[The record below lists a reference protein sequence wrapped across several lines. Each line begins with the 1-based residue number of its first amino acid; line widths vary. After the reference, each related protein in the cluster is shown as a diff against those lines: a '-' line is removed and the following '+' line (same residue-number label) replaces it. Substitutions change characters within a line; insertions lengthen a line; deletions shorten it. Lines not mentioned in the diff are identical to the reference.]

1 MKFLDEAKIYVKAG
15 DGGNGCVSFR
25 REKFVAKGGP
35 NGGNGGD
42 GGAIVVECAGNLN
55 TLIDYR
61 YKQHFKAG
69 RGGHGMGSS
78 RTGKSADDMVLTVP
92 PGTQIF
98 DETKNFLLH
107 DLTSIGQRVVLCVG
121 GRGGRG
127 NESFKS
133 STNQAPRQFTE
144 GAPGEELWVW
154 LKLKLISD
162 AGIIGLPNAGKSTFL
177 SVVTHAKPKIADYP
191 FTTLQPQLGVVK
203 LDGVEFVIADIPGLI
218 EGAHE
223 GVGLGDKFL
232 SHVERAGVLLHLLDG
247 TEEDLLSNYQTVRH
261 ELSQYNDKLANTAE
275 VLVVNKADAIDEEE
289 LAAKLTLLQEKTGKT
304 VLAMSAVSKQNTDH
318 VLRALWEKIIESRES
333 NEEASGDTQ
342 SN

>member
-1 MKFLDEAKIYVKAG
+1 MKFLDEAKIYIKAG

-25 REKFVAKGGP
+25 RETYISHGGP

-42 GGAIVVECAGNLN
+42 GGAVIVECVGNLN

-61 YKQHFKAG
+61 YKQHFKAK

-78 RTGKSADDMVLTVP
+78 RTGKSAEDLVITVP

-107 DLTSIGQRVVLCVG
+107 DLTEEGQRVVLATG
-121 GRGGRG
+121 GSGGRG

-133 STNQAPRQFTE
+133 STNQAPRQFTN
-144 GAPGEELWVW
+144 GTPGEELWVW

-191 FTTLQPQLGVVK
+191 FTTLVPQLGVVK
-203 LDGVEFVIADIPGLI
+203 LDEIEFVIADIPGLI

-223 GVGLGDKFL
+223 GIGLGDKFL
-232 SHVERAGVLLHLLDG
+232 SHVERAGVLLHVLDG
-247 TEEDLLSNYQTVRH
+247 TEEDLVANYQTVRH
-261 ELSQYNDKLANTAE
+261 ELAQYSEVLANTQE
-275 VLVVNKADAIDEEE
+275 VVVINKVDALDDDELTEK
-289 LAAKLTLLQEKTGKT
+289 LALLQKHTGGK
-304 VLAMSAVSKQNTDH
+304 VLAMSAVAGKDTDN
-318 VLRALWEKIIESRES
+318 VLRALWNNILASRNAENEKADDP
-333 NEEASGDTQ
+333 ASD
-342 SN
+342 

>member
-25 REKFVAKGGP
+25 REKYIAKGGP
-35 NGGNGGD
+35 NGGNGGN
-42 GGAIVVECAGNLN
+42 GGSVIVECVGNLN

-61 YKQHFKAG
+61 YKQHFKAK
-69 RGGHGMGSS
+69 RGMHGMGSS
-78 RTGKSADDMVLTVP
+78 RTGASSDDLVLHVP

-98 DETKNFLLH
+98 DETKHFLLH
-107 DLTSIGQRVVLCVG
+107 DLTTQGQTIVLANG

-144 GAPGEELWVW
+144 GTAGEELWIW

-177 SVVTHAKPKIADYP
+177 SAVTAAKPKIADYP
-191 FTTLQPQLGVVK
+191 FTTLVPQLGVVRS
-203 LDGVEFVIADIPGLI
+203 DDIEFVMADIPGLI
-218 EGAHE
+218 KGAHE

-232 SHVERAGVLLHLLDG
+232 SHVERAGVLLHLVDA
-247 TEEDLLSNYQTVRH
+247 TEEDVVANYQTIRH
-261 ELSQYNDKLANTAE
+261 ELEAYSE
-275 VLVVNKADAIDEEE
+275 VLTQTEEIIALNKVDAVDDAE
-289 LAAKLTLLQEKTGKT
+289 LADKTKALQMATSRPVFT
-304 VLAMSAVSKQNTDH
+304 MSAVSRQNVDS
-318 VLRALWEKIIESRES
+318 VLRALYQSIESARAA
-333 NEEASGDTQ
+333 NDQA
-342 SN
+342 